1 MRNYMIHF
9 TEAEREAVLNII
21 ARSNDIVLNSVEP
34 EAAFVTI
41 QLEDEEAE
49 LLHAE
54 LLAQIDREVRA
65 PEVVVVTRE
74 TYVTDTNP
82 PTIVEV
88 DRVETSR
95 RDPSSDTDRPDH
107 RR

>member
-9 TEAEREAVLNII
+9 SEAERESVLNII

-41 QLEDEEAE
+41 QLEDAEAD

-65 PEVVVVTRE
+65 PAIAAASRE
-74 TYVTDTNP
+74 AYITDNNP
-82 PTIVEV
+82 PTII
-88 DRVETSR
+88 
-95 RDPSSDTDRPDH
+95 
-107 RR
+107 